1 MSLTVVIPLAVAGL
15 TVGGLAFCG
24 GALAVWLSRRGA
36 RRVPPVPAPYFV
48 LPHLGIG
55 VMMFDADGIVTYANP
70 AAERLLARPPGSLA
84 GAAWDDLTNGA
95 PPIPDVLRSGV
106 PVEGALV
113 ALRGALHGPGAV
125 TWIRVNA
132 SPLDPATL
140 SPAHSADRVVC
151 SLIDVTDLKAAEDA
165 LADGAEALRTVLDN
179 APVPIVVLRRR
190 GGDVLLANRPAQEV
204 FVAAPERPAAGAAHW
219 LDAYVDGGTRRA
231 LLTSVLRHGP
241 LHGQEV
247 AVRPDGTTPQWMRVT
262 AHPLSYF
269 GIDAVMIA
277 FADAREIRRLG
288 RALAAAQDAHARVES
303 DLGQV
308 AGAVH
313 THLGD
318 PIRAAE
324 AAIEGIRQRLDHG
337 APPEITDLIG
347 RAHDA
352 VRAADTRMHDLV
364 DYAHIGLG
372 LLRPTM
378 VDLAEVLQEVRRS
391 LSMSIARHDAV
402 LQAESHLPVLRAD
415 RAAIARVLEQLID
428 NALKFNHRDRRPVIR
443 LSASQDSALGSV
455 GTWHLRVS
463 DNGQGIPQRHF
474 ERVFGLFQR
483 LHPDGSH
490 AGTGV
495 GLAMC
500 RRILAEHGGR
510 IWIDS
515 TEGEGT
521 TVHVILPTS
530 PADALPVPQGRLPS
544 PGELVIPVQAY
555 NTVRPMI

>member
-1 MSLTVVIPLAVAGL
+1 MSLTVAIPLVVTGL
-15 TVGGLAFCG
+15 TMGGLAFCG
-24 GALAVWLSRRGA
+24 GALGVWLSRRAAQRGSA
-36 RRVPPVPAPYFV
+36 RPASFSV
-48 LPHLGIG
+48 LPHLGTG
-55 VMMFDADGIVTYANP
+55 VMMFDANGIVTYANP
-70 AAERLLARPPGSLA
+70 AAERLLARPAETLLGT
-84 GAAWDDLTNGA
+84 AWADLTNGA
-95 PPIPDVLRSGV
+95 PPISDVLRTGM
-106 PVEGALV
+106 PVEGSLV

-125 TWIRVNA
+125 TWIRVSA

-140 SPAHSADRVVC
+140 SPAPPSPAHCGDRVVC

-165 LADGAEALRTVLDN
+165 LADGAEALRTVLDS
-179 APVPIVVLRRR
+179 APVPILVLRRR
-190 GGDVLLANRPAQEV
+190 GGDVLLANRPAQEI
-204 FVAAPERPAAGAAHW
+204 FATAPQRPGPGAAHW
-219 LDAYVDGGTRRA
+219 LDAYMDLATRRT

-247 AVRPDGTTPQWMRVT
+247 AVRPDGATPQWMRVT
-262 AHPLSYF
+262 AYPLSYF
-269 GIDAVMIA
+269 GIDAIMIA

-288 RALAAAQDAHARVES
+288 RALAAAEEAHARAEN

-308 AGAVH
+308 AGAIH

-318 PIRAAE
+318 PLRAAE
-324 AAIEGIRQRLDHG
+324 GAIEGIRQRLDHTT
-337 APPEITDLIG
+337 PPEIIDLVG
-347 RAHDA
+347 RAQEA
-352 VRAADTRMHDLV
+352 MRAADTRMHDLV

-391 LSMSIARHDAV
+391 LSMGIARHDAV

-415 RAAIARVLEQLID
+415 REAIARVLEQLID
-428 NALKFNHRDRRPVIR
+428 NALKFRHPDRRPVIR
-443 LSASQDSALGSV
+443 LSATQDTALVSGLGSA
-455 GTWHLRVS
+455 GTWHLRVI

-483 LHPDGSH
+483 LHPDESH

-530 PADALPVPQGRLPS
+530 PADALPVPQGRLTAA
-544 PGELVIPVQAY
+544 Q
-555 NTVRPMI
+555 